1 MGAPNR
7 PPRFPAREPEPEGT
21 VHEGRLLIDLAL
33 LVGMAIPIVAL
44 AHRLSAPPL
53 VGFLVAGVLV
63 GPHGLG
69 LISATEEVEVLSE
82 LGVALL
88 LFEVGL
94 ELSLSYVRQW
104 ARTVLVAGGLQV
116 SGTLLCVAALAMA
129 LGIPPGQSIFYGML
143 AAMSSTAI
151 VTKTYADRAE
161 LDSAQGRSV
170 ISILLFQDLCV
181 LPLILLLPVLA
192 GLEGADMG
200 AVGMEFVRG
209 LAIIAALVIGGQ
221 FIVRKTLD
229 RIVLFRDRELFT
241 LCVGFFGIGTAV
253 VSAWAG
259 FSLAIGAFIAGLV
272 ISESEYGL
280 QALSDVL
287 PFRAVFSG
295 IFFISTGMLLDVPV
309 VVAQLAVL
317 VPVLAVVF
325 AIKLLLVTVSVRAAG
340 GILTTALISG
350 LSLAQIGEFS
360 ILIASLGLPLGLFRD
375 GDYQLFLSTAALSMM
390 ATPFLIRRARSI
402 AERIALS
409 GKESHGLA
417 STDADSTDEMSDHT
431 IIVGYGVAGRYLARV
446 LDAAGIPCMVIEHDA
461 NLVRRAR
468 GDGLPVT
475 FGDGTQPAV
484 LKHVGARRA
493 RIIVFAISSPT
504 EERRGVNVA
513 RDLNP
518 TAQIVV
524 RTRYTDSIDELM
536 SLGATDVVVEEFE
549 VSIELFAKALES
561 YRIPINRIWQEAAT
575 VRKEHYGLFRGTA
588 EPDLRLDALKHLG
601 IHDALELVEIRD
613 GANVTGMSATSLE
626 LRRRTGVVQIA
637 VVRDGQPIYRREPD
651 FQYRAG
657 DTVVLVGD
665 RDSLDRAIALFQQRS
680 GS

>member
-1 MGAPNR
+1 M
-7 PPRFPAREPEPEGT
+7 
-21 VHEGRLLIDLAL
+21 HEGRLLIDLTL

-63 GPHGLG
+63 GPNGFG
-69 LISATEEVEVLSE
+69 LISATDEVEVLSE

-104 ARTVLVAGGLQV
+104 ARTVLIGGGLQM
-116 SGTLLCVAALAMA
+116 SGTLLCVAAPLMA
-129 LGIPPGQSIFYGML
+129 FGIPAGQSIFYGML
-143 AAMSSTAI
+143 AAMSSTA
-151 VTKTYADRAE
+151 VVSKTYGDRAE

-170 ISILLFQDLCV
+170 MSILLFQDLCV
-181 LPLILLLPVLA
+181 LPLILLLPVLV
-192 GLEGADMG
+192 GLESADMG
-200 AVGMEFVRG
+200 AVGMEFARG
-209 LAIIAALVIGGQ
+209 LAIITALVIGGQ
-221 FIVRKTLD
+221 FIVRRTLD
-229 RIVLFRDRELFT
+229 RIVLFRDPELFT

-287 PFRAVFSG
+287 PFRVVFSG
-295 IFFISTGMLLDVPV
+295 IFFISTGMLLDVPA
-309 VVAQLAVL
+309 VVAQLDL
-317 VPVLAVVF
+317 LIPVLALVF
-325 AIKLLLVTVSVRAAG
+325 ALKVVLVTVSVRLAG

-360 ILIASLGLPLGLFRD
+360 ILLAASGLPLGLFRE
-375 GDYQLFLSTAALSMM
+375 GDYQLFLSTAVLSMM
-390 ATPFLIRRARSI
+390 ATPFLIRVAGSV
-402 AERIALS
+402 AGRIASVVKGSQQLPPTDPDS
-409 GKESHGLA
+409 GDK
-417 STDADSTDEMSDHT
+417 MSDHT

-446 LDAAGIPCMVIEHDA
+446 LDAAGIPCIVVEHDA
-461 NLVRRAR
+461 NLVRGAR
-468 GDGLPVT
+468 EDGLLVA

-493 RIIVFAISSPT
+493 RIIVFAISSPN
-504 EERRGVNVA
+504 EERRGVHVA

-518 TAQIVV
+518 AAQIVV
-524 RTRYTDSIDELM
+524 RTRYTRSIDELM

-549 VSIELFAKALES
+549 VSIELFARALES

-601 IHDALELVEIRD
+601 IHDALELVEVGA
-613 GANVTGMSATSLE
+613 GANVIGTSAKSVR
-626 LRRRTGVVQIA
+626 LRRRTGAVQIA

-651 FQYRAG
+651 FRYRAG

-665 RDSLDRAIALFQQRS
+665 RDSLDRAIALFQDQA
-680 GS
+680 GSASAGSPDLGDTESR